1 MTFGD
6 TGKTGE
12 SSSRGGN
19 YRPVRPPTEGG
30 GTQTTGTL
38 PFSSC
43 RGKTEEQAFPNRS
56 TFNQPQVTADEGEG
70 IREDVGFGT
79 PEKTSTWKD
88 YSVDCEPLYNHLHI
102 VKHTL
107 IVSLLG

>member
-1 MTFGD
+1 MTRGRRERAVP
-6 TGKTGE
+6 GE
-12 SSSRGGN
+12 EIIGR
-19 YRPVRPPTEGG
+19 YDPRLREEGG

-43 RGKTEEQAFPNRS
+43 RGKTEEQAFPNIS
-56 TFNQPQVTADEGEG
+56 TFPQPQVTADEGEG